1 MPFDK
6 LRANGT
12 LYWIMTMPYSFPG
25 DISVDTFLQQYWQKK
40 PLLIRKAFPGIRS
53 PLTPDELAG
62 LACEDG
68 VNSRIVFEQH
78 ELGPWHVEHG
88 PFDDDDFS
96 GLPEY
101 DWTLLVTD
109 VEKHV
114 PEARQLIDRFR
125 FIPDWRTDDLM
136 ISYAPEGGSVGP
148 HTDAY
153 DVFLIQVH
161 GQRRWM
167 INQEYDDACLEGP
180 ELSILKHFTA
190 ARAWILD
197 PGDMLYLPP
206 NVAHHGIAVNECMT
220 CSVGFRA
227 PSCRSVVSEYAESIA
242 AGIDRSL
249 RYQDPDLQCQQHPAE
264 ITEGA
269 LTRIR
274 SMVAEKLTVEDESF
288 VRWFG
293 RYCSESRGGNHAVP
307 RDPPIAS
314 YGEFTTGLTTE
325 SVIIQSPA
333 AKFLFARIDGSA
345 LLFVDGN
352 SFTTSPA
359 FASTIADNRR
369 ISAQQ
374 LIESIDCDAD
384 QSAVVELCNHG
395 YLLVR

>member
-1 MPFDK
+1 
-6 LRANGT
+6 
-12 LYWIMTMPYSFPG
+12 
-25 DISVDTFLQQYWQKK
+25 
-40 PLLIRKAFPGIRS
+40 
-53 PLTPDELAG
+53 LTPDELAG

-68 VNSRIVFEQH
+68 VNSRIVFERH
-78 ELGPWHVEHG
+78 SLGPWHVEHG
-88 PFDDDDFS
+88 PFNDDDFS
-96 GLPEY
+96 SLPEH

-114 PEARQLIDRFR
+114 PEARQFIDRFR

-167 INQEYDDACLEGP
+167 INPEYDDTCLEGP

-227 PSCRSVVSEYAESIA
+227 PSYRSVVSEYAESIA
-242 AGIDRSL
+242 AGIDQSL
-249 RYQDPDLQCQQHPAE
+249 RYEDPDLQCQQHPAE
-264 ITEGA
+264 ITNGA

-274 SMVAEKLTVEDESF
+274 SMVAKNLRVEDDSF

-293 RYCSESRGGNHAVP
+293 RYCSESRGGTHAIP
-307 RDPPIAS
+307 RDEPIAS
-314 YGEFTTGLTTE
+314 YDELTTGLTTE
-325 SVIIQSPA
+325 SQITQSPA
-333 AKFLFARIDGSA
+333 AKFLFARTGDSA

-352 SFTTSPA
+352 SFTASPL
-359 FASTIADNRR
+359 FASTIADNRS
-369 ISAQQ
+369 ITAQQ

-384 QSAVVELCNHG
+384 QLVIVELCNRG
-395 YLLVR
+395 YLLVE